1 MEVFYTNDNN
11 LNGISNQA
19 YSIINK
25 DFPENQIDG
34 IVFVREFKEPD
45 GYDSA
50 GPTGEIWE
58 LYIYIDR
65 NGEIE
70 KHHYT
75 YEFSWNYP
83 MQRRYEYIGLV
94 DDTMEDELLDRMN
107 QFDFDIESS
116 EDEGYYDD

>member
-1 MEVFYTNDNN
+1 MEAFYTNDNN

-25 DFPENQIDG
+25 DFPENKIDG
-34 IVFVREFKEPD
+34 IVFVREFNESD
-45 GYDSA
+45 GYDSE

-70 KHHYT
+70 KHYYT

-83 MQRRYEYIGLV
+83 MQRRYEYV
-94 DDTMEDELLDRMN
+94 SLLDQYHETTLLERMKK
-107 QFDFDIESS
+107 IK
-116 EDEGYYDD
+116 Y